1 MLTIKHHYRILEH
14 LTGLEPAQNTLQV
27 CRSTIEPQVHI
38 LVGKVGLEPTTAV
51 EHLIYSQG

>member
-1 MLTIKHHYRILEH
+1 MEH

-27 CRSTIEPQVHI
+27 CCSTIEPQVHI